1 MLHLR
6 PHCAANAICSYQ
18 QVILHL
24 QPMTA
29 AIQASRGTMQGCPM
43 GLDMDTHEAQVETQ
57 LRHAYMPD
65 GTSFK
70 RVVRTMPTGT

>member
-1 MLHLR
+1 
-6 PHCAANAICSYQ
+6 
-18 QVILHL
+18 
-24 QPMTA
+24 MTA

-57 LRHAYMPD
+57 LRHAYMPN

-70 RVVRTMPTGT
+70 KVVRTMPTGT